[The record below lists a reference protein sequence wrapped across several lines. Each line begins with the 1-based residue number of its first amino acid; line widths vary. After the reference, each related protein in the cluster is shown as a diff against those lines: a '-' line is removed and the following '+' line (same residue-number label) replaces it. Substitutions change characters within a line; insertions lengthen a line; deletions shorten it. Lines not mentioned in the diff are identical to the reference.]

1 MKERHYVI
9 RGVCALVAALTVS
22 QATLVSAQPGRGGFL
37 ETPDNS
43 SARSSLGASALRNFI
58 PSRGQFRFPA
68 PYNSDAVRLT
78 NATDCSGDDCVNYAG
93 YSYWRNMNN
102 HVGMESMLI
111 FLGLDQTRGGK
122 GPSLFE
128 YNKASGELQ
137 DLGPLFPSR
146 HHLSW
151 ATGEGWYFSATMP
164 TKLYIND
171 GPRIVRFDVITE
183 QMQTVVDITDQ
194 VGSGVLLTQMH
205 SSDNDR
211 VHSATVKDSRTYRVM
226 GCMAYE
232 EDRRK
237 YHFYPV
243 TQEFDECQVD
253 RSGEWL
259 VVKANIDG
267 RDGEDNLI
275 VNLRTGDQRLLL
287 DKDGAAGHSDMGH
300 GYMIAAD
307 NFAKDA
313 NTWKLWDFNEKNL
326 KGKRVY
332 YNKDWNVF
340 APAHVS
346 HTNAKAGLAPEQQYG
361 CGSSVNRG
369 KGVHANEV
377 VCFRLDGS
385 SESVV
390 VAPMMT
396 DLDASGGGDEYA
408 RYAKGNLDVTGRY
421 FLWTTNMG
429 GDRLDAF
436 IVRVPDQLL
445 TGVSDDST
453 DSGVYAPAPSA
464 PITPVPDETDYTE
477 EEPDAPQYPEDD
489 SSEPPYDHSISAV
502 QWQSTS
508 NVTQSGS
515 RITKTSGCDGCD
527 DAGSISEQ
535 ALQAS
540 HAHMEFTV
548 SSSWAL
554 TNAGFTMRQTIPTGD
569 NFALGL
575 RMQSG
580 MAEVREWGHYRAE
593 IRYQRGDRFSI
604 SVRNGR
610 AYYALNGVDFYA
622 TDYTYESR
630 LFAATS
636 LYNHGAAVE
645 DVTVGVD

>member
-1 MKERHYVI
+1 MKERHFVL
-9 RGVCALVAALTVS
+9 RGMCALVAACSFS
-22 QATLVSAQPGRGGFL
+22 QATLVSAQPARGGFL

-43 SARSSLGASALRNFI
+43 IARSSLGASTLRNI
-58 PSRGQFRFPA
+58 LPARGPFRFPA

-78 NATDCSGDDCVNYAG
+78 NATDCAGNDCVNYAG

-122 GPSLFE
+122 GPTLFE
-128 YNKASGELQ
+128 FNKVSGELQ

-164 TKLYIND
+164 TTLYVND

-183 QMQTVVDITDQ
+183 QMRTVVDISDQ
-194 VGSGVLLTQMH
+194 FGGGVLLTQMH
-205 SSDNDR
+205 TSDNDR
-211 VHSATVKDSRTYRVM
+211 VHSATVKDARTFRVM

-232 EDRRK
+232 EDTRK
-237 YHFYPV
+237 YHFYPI

-275 VNLRTGDQRLLL
+275 VNLRTGDERLLR

-346 HTNAKAGLAPEQQYG
+346 HTNARAGVAPEQQYG

-377 VCFRLDGS
+377 VCFRMDGS
-385 SESVV
+385 AESIV

-396 DLDASGGGDEYA
+396 DLDAEGGGDEYA
-408 RYAKGNLDVTGRY
+408 RFAKGNLDITGRY

-436 IVRVPDQLL
+436 IVRVPEHLL
-445 TGVSDDST
+445 TGVVDDSS
-453 DSGVYAPAPSA
+453 DSGEYAPAPPA
-464 PITPVPDETDYTE
+464 PVDAPPDAIPEVPDVI
-477 EEPDAPQYPEDD
+477 APPEDD
-489 SSEPPYDHSISAV
+489 ANDPSESPSTAAV
-502 QWQSTS
+502 QWQKTS
-508 NVTQSGS
+508 NVTQSGT
-515 RITKTSGCDGCD
+515 RITKTSGCDGCG

-535 ALQAS
+535 ALNAD

-548 SSSWAL
+548 GSSWAL
-554 TNAGFTMRQTIPTGD
+554 MNAGFTMRQTIPTGND
-569 NFALGL
+569 FALGL
-575 RMQSG
+575 RLQSG
-580 MAEVREWGHYRAE
+580 MAEVREWGNYRAE
-593 IRYQRGDRFSI
+593 IRYQEGDRFSI
-604 SVRNGR
+604 SIRDGR
-610 AYYALNGVDFYA
+610 AYYALNGSVFHSVE
-622 TDYTYESR
+622 YTERRR

-636 LYNHGAAVE
+636 LYNRDAAVE
-645 DVTVGVD
+645 NVTVSTD